1 MATMENSK
9 GACPVHRSA
18 QAESRTSLEGVSFK
32 SSFNSASCPPNIRRE
47 ASPDFPP
54 PPISATPFRQDIR
67 PYLVESVVNLPRLA
81 CSKLSLPR
89 TEGIDRP
96 STHNRPSP
104 INLFK
109 DKRIVFMVCFAGY
122 IRRPPQQSC
131 PEQRYLPVR
140 FLTHGFPLRPAPL
153 ERPEERPVLTF
164 PFFLRKEPP
173 APRKSRDVPG
183 KNWNSGAY
191 NNEPSEEPPCPPV

>member
-1 MATMENSK
+1 
-9 GACPVHRSA
+9 
-18 QAESRTSLEGVSFK
+18 
-32 SSFNSASCPPNIRRE
+32 
-47 ASPDFPP
+47 
-54 PPISATPFRQDIR
+54 
-67 PYLVESVVNLPRLA
+67 
-81 CSKLSLPR
+81 
-89 TEGIDRP
+89 
-96 STHNRPSP
+96 
-104 INLFK
+104 
-109 DKRIVFMVCFAGY
+109 MVCFAGY
-122 IRRPPQQSC
+122 IRRPPRQSC

>member
-1 MATMENSK
+1 MA
-9 GACPVHRSA
+9 GPHRLGPCRLCG
-18 QAESRTSLEGVSFK
+18 SRQ
-32 SSFNSASCPPNIRRE
+32 
-47 ASPDFPP
+47 

-96 STHNRPSP
+96 SAHNRPSP

-122 IRRPPQQSC
+122 IRRPPRQSC